1 MFCVIFSFLI
11 LHPQHRA
18 SVEGLWRVS
27 LPTHAAVSQPYS
39 LLDSWAWVTVYVM
52 VKKMGI
58 DDSITSK

>member
-1 MFCVIFSFLI
+1 M
-11 LHPQHRA
+11 
-18 SVEGLWRVS
+18 EGLWRVS
-27 LPTHAAVSQPYS
+27 LPTHAAASQPYS